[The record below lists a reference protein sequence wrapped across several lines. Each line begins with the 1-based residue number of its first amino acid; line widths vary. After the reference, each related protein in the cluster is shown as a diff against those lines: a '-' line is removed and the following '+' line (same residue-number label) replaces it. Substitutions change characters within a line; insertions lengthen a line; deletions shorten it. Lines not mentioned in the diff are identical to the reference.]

1 MTDAQHDDQSRQQG
15 GPPPG
20 WYPDPAGGPARRW
33 WDGTGWTHDL
43 EQQGQQGQREQPAQE
58 EPPRYGER
66 HDARP
71 SSSSQPGSAPEHA
84 PVVPHPT
91 SQASGGL
98 PAYGQ
103 FQGSGPQQGQQH
115 SPQSGASPQQ
125 AQQYAQPWDQP
136 QQQPLPEGTR
146 LSTPWVWII
155 AVLPLI
161 SLVDTLTTDYSS
173 LVDSA
178 TATSTTVPAMSGREA
193 LSSLLGL
200 LLWGATV
207 LFAWFDHKALRARG
221 VVRPFHWAFA
231 FIPVTLVYL
240 IGRFVV
246 LRKRVGRGDGGPLW
260 LHIAVV
266 LLCTIVSVV
275 VIGSVAAEVFAE
287 VGSEL
292 GTP

>member
-43 EQQGQQGQREQPAQE
+43 EQQGQQDR
-58 EPPRYGER
+58 PRYGER
-66 HDARP
+66 QDAQP
-71 SSSSQPGSAPEHA
+71 TSSAQPGSAPGHA

-91 SQASGGL
+91 SQPSGGL

-103 FQGSGPQQGQQH
+103 FQGSGPQQGHQ
-115 SPQSGASPQQ
+115 PGTSPQQ
-125 AQQYAQPWDQP
+125 APQYAQPWDQP
-136 QQQPLPEGTR
+136 QQQPLPEGTS

-161 SLVDTLTTDYSS
+161 SLVDTLTTDYGS

-178 TATSTTVPAMSGREA
+178 TSTSATMPAMSGREA

-207 LFAWFDHKALRARG
+207 LFAWLDHKALRARG

-246 LRKRVGRGDGGPLW
+246 LRKRTGRGDGWPLW
-260 LHIAVV
+260 VHIAVV
-266 LLCTIVSVV
+266 LLCTVVTVV
-275 VIGSVAAEVFAE
+275 VIGSVMAEVFAE
-287 VGSEL
+287 VGSEFGSGS